1 LIRLN
6 AKKTNIVMPTD
17 DDTEQQFDENP
28 AESDQLSGQSDE
40 QPAEQADQPEQQAEE
55 QPAEGDQ
62 PAEQTEE
69 TPADSDQPTEQA
81 EEQPSESDQAAEQ
94 SGDAT
99 GQVADLTGE
108 QVDGGDAAQN
118 VADAGA
124 QTDDVASAGGEDE
137 TAAEPARGGSTRLA
151 PRKRLFRF
159 VVSVDN
165 SAVPDFIKNVFFPDP
180 TDYFFGYA
188 IAGAA
193 DPQPLH
199 MIEDKWERVPVD
211 GVMDFPYSTVEKKQF
226 FIGVSI
232 VPNSKVDPNA
242 STSQALH
249 RTGGV
254 HTDDFSPMKA
264 TDAATLVKQYPDGVF
279 ILQINLVAFYI
290 QIVDA
295 GATTYEA
302 ELSKAKI
309 PLEDVVYNALSPFTD
324 ASGKVVGTKHD
335 VVYWSTDLHLSGRK
349 YVP

>member
-1 LIRLN
+1 MTDEEPN
-6 AKKTNIVMPTD
+6 KQSSEDSEQSGEKSADASEQSAEESNIG
-17 DDTEQQFDENP
+17 EQ
-28 AESDQLSGQSDE
+28 STKQSDE
-40 QPAEQADQPEQQAEE
+40 QP
-55 QPAEGDQ
+55 
-62 PAEQTEE
+62 TEE
-69 TPADSDQPTEQA
+69 TDQSEQQS
-81 EEQPSESDQAAEQ
+81 EEQTAIESDQAAEQ
-94 SGDAT
+94 SD
-99 GQVADLTGE
+99 QVAEADGE
-108 QVDGGDAAQN
+108 PAGEDGGGSP
-118 VADAGA
+118 VATDSHTDDTLGFAGDDTGSGAGA
-124 QTDDVASAGGEDE
+124 GGS
-137 TAAEPARGGSTRLA
+137 TVQPARGGTTRLA

-159 VVSVDN
+159 VVSADN
-165 SAVPDFIKNVFFPDP
+165 SAVPDVIKNVFTPDP

-188 IAGAA
+188 IAAAA

-254 HTDDFSPMKA
+254 HTDDFAPMKA
-264 TDAATLVKQYPDGVF
+264 TDAATLVKKYPDGVF

-295 GATTYEA
+295 GATRYET

-324 ASGKVVGTKHD
+324 ASGKVIGTKHD